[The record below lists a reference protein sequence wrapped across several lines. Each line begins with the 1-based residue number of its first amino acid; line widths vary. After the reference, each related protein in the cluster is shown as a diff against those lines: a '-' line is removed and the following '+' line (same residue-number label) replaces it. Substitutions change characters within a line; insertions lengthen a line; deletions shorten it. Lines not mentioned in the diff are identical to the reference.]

1 MIAAFSVVPVGSG
14 TELKEQVAEV
24 LQVVDE
30 SGLPYRLNAM
40 TTEIEGDWDEVMEVV
55 RKAHEMGRKFTG
67 RVLTS
72 ITIDDREGATGRIEG
87 KVSDVEEITGKKME
101 RKG

>member
-14 TELKEQVAEV
+14 TELKEQIAEV

-40 TTEIEGDWDEVMEVV
+40 TTEIEGEWDEVMEVV
-55 RKAHEMGRKFTG
+55 REAHEVGRKFTG
-67 RVLTS
+67 RVLTHIS
-72 ITIDDREGATGRIEG
+72 IDDREGATGRIEG
-87 KVSDVEEITGKKME
+87 KVSDVEEVTGKKME
-101 RKG
+101 RKP